1 MDTTTGNSMAHFF
14 SRLEA
19 MGRFEPLDGDLDGQ
33 IQEHLSRSAEL
44 LGPLCGWHPV
54 ELAERCQGGARSAT
68 DPEQGGSNQAG
79 AALSAN
85 QTSQAEGPDE

>member
-19 MGRFEPLDGDLDGQ
+19 MGRFEPLDGD
-33 IQEHLSRSAEL
+33 HLAVGRAARP
-44 LGPLCGWHPV
+44 PLRMAPRRTGR
-54 ELAERCQGGARSAT
+54 ACQGGARSAT